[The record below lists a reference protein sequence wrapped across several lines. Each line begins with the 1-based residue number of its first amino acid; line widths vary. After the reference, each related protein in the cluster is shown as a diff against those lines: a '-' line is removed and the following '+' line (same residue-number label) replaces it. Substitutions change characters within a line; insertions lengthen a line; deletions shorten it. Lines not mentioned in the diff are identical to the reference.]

1 MRLLLLPLVCIG
13 LSATSVTWGWDSAC
27 EPLIQ
32 ASEAKI
38 AQTAWHSSS
47 ETEGLKMEAIK
58 IDKQFFMQMNGK
70 WQKSPMD
77 LDKAEKV
84 AIEQMR
90 SDKIKVTDCKTETGE
105 TVDGKAMS
113 VITYTTEVPNSGI
126 PAATTTLYIG
136 KEDHLPYKLVDKDKG
151 NTLITYRYKDV
162 VAPKL

>member
-1 MRLLLLPLVCIG
+1 MRVVIPVAFLG
-13 LSATSVTWGWDSAC
+13 LSLSSVSWAFDNAC
-27 EPLIQ
+27 EPIIQ

-47 ETEGLKMEAIK
+47 EMEGLKMEAIK
-58 IDKQFFMQMNGK
+58 IDKQFFMQMDGK
-70 WQKSPMD
+70 WQKSPMN

-90 SDKIKVTDCKTETGE
+90 SDKIKITDCKTETGE